1 MTECIKHVP
10 SEFKEHTANGRH
22 IVELIKCSSHAEEMT
37 GPFRN
42 NQDGGEGYRNRQD
55 GGHGNTQGGV
65 PAETVKQSFPTKIVD
80 RAGHPLYT

>member
-37 GPFRN
+37 GSFRN
-42 NQDGGEGYRNRQD
+42 NQDGGEGYRNS
-55 GGHGNTQGGV
+55 QGGGPV
-65 PAETVKQSFPTKIVD
+65 ETGKMGGMETLKVGSQQKQSSNHFQL
-80 RAGHPLYT
+80 RL